1 MPQSPASPGGDTY
14 HYFDSGAPNGDGANF
29 YTSLENSSGGIGG
42 GNATVST
49 QTTPIIYSITPST
62 VYYPDSVTITGSD
75 PSGNFGAAVNNI
87 FINNQPAWYWNFG
100 SSQTPSSITFS
111 PWLFGASVG
120 SGLRSSNPLN
130 MATDVKVTTASGDS
144 NTLPLSMA
152 MPYITYSATPS
163 SVAQGQNLTI
173 TWNLQNAPVG
183 SSVSMELF
191 NQVTGN
197 NKSIDILSGLP
208 AQGTTSWT
216 VNVAPGVY
224 QLLGGW
230 VLPSGNYHYQ
240 VASAPYNSPV
250 VVSFSVTAAAPGSP
264 VIYSLSPSSAN
275 IGQTVT
281 INGSDPSGNFGT
293 AVTGIYMVSNSPTSQ
308 VTIVQRTASSV
319 TFVVPSNLNV
329 GGFLQP
335 VLPGNYQ
342 VEVTNSSGISNASK
356 LTVTQPCNALPGQG
370 CL

>member
-1 MPQSPASPGGDTY
+1 MKKPKAVNRRPSVSRGFTLIELLVVISIIGLLGSIVLAAVTDARVKARDATKQAEVNQVSTAIKLMYADTGKVPGNYYNSDGSYNTNGTGNAPATENNSPNLTVGSPAYNSNMAYQRSMQDLVNAKTLPQSPVSPGGDTY

-130 MATDVKVTTASGDS
+130 NMATDVKVTTASGDS

-173 TWNLQNAPVG
+173 TWNLQNATAG
-183 SSVSMELF
+183 SLVSMILWNF
-191 NQVTGN
+191 ATNKQVPGE
-197 NKSIDILSGLP
+197 ILQGLP
-208 AQGTTSWT
+208 TQGTVAWPVT
-216 VNVAPGVY
+216 VSPGSY
-224 QLLGGW
+224 QL
-230 VLPSGNYHYQ
+230 
-240 VASAPYNSPV
+240 V
-250 VVSFSVTAAAPGSP
+250 VG
-264 VIYSLSPSSAN
+264 
-275 IGQTVT
+275 
-281 INGSDPSGNFGT
+281 
-293 AVTGIYMVSNSPTSQ
+293 
-308 VTIVQRTASSV
+308 
-319 TFVVPSNLNV
+319 
-329 GGFLQP
+329 
-335 VLPGNYQ
+335 
-342 VEVTNSSGISNASK
+342 
-356 LTVTQPCNALPGQG
+356 
-370 CL
+370 